1 MKEFYVTSKDE
12 EVKTAKDNAT
22 MVCWKNCTTSVGKC
36 PGVQYFLAFPI
47 SFNIDEKDEDKYI
60 INFPTS
66 VKIDEIREHIH
77 RVQSL
82 CRYCSKCTF
91 SNWR

>member
-12 EVKTAKDNAT
+12 EVKTVEDNAT

-36 PGVQYFLAFPI
+36 PGVQYFLALPV
-47 SFNIDEKDEDKYI
+47 SFNVDKNHYI
-60 INFPTS
+60 FNFPTS
-66 VKIDEIREHIH
+66 VKIDEIREHVH

-82 CRYCSKCTF
+82 CRYCNKCTLR
-91 SNWR
+91 WR